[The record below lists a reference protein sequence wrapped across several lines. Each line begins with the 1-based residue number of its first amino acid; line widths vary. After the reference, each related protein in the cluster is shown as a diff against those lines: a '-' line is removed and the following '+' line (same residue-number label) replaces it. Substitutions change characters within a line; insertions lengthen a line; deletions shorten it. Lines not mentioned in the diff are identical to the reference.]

1 MSLCR
6 VVLVQSCV
14 AGAVTQGV
22 TTRGRDFS
30 SRTML
35 VFVQRPPSGGRLCQI
50 VLASLHCCTH
60 CWGEKKVDGL
70 ILSVGCTNRGKTPI
84 THCYISHDGRKG
96 LLFKKKEEKSW
107 LCGASAVRTVW
118 AGVFWCSFSGETEVW
133 ELEVRLGWGTL
144 VCVLAGSL
152 LCVNEA
158 ELKESFTERGSVKGM
173 CRMRLGSSNGKDR
186 VNGKKKKYL
195 QMKKLR
201 WWKKNNF

>member
-96 LLFKKKEEKSW
+96 LLFKKKRKKLALWGFCCANCVSRGV
-107 LCGASAVRTVW
+107 LVQFFRGNRGLGA
-118 AGVFWCSFSGETEVW
+118 G
-133 ELEVRLGWGTL
+133 
-144 VCVLAGSL
+144 GSL
-152 LCVNEA
+152 GVRHPCLCFGRVTTVCEWSWA
-158 ELKESFTERGSVKGM
+158 ERKFHRKRLSERHV
-173 CRMRLGSSNGKDR
+173 
-186 VNGKKKKYL
+186 
-195 QMKKLR
+195 
-201 WWKKNNF
+201 